1 MQKEGKPEGGPG
13 AEPGGGERE
22 PEEGRVWPGDTGH
35 SSGHHPPGEHSP
47 SGMWGTPGM
56 HSSFLTARQ
65 SHSLSLLKNVI
76 INNSIIGAILCKC
89 IAYMYVLIIVYNI
102 HNVIII

>member
-22 PEEGRVWPGDTGH
+22 PEEGRVRPGDTGD
-35 SSGHHPPGEHSP
+35 SSGHHTPGEHSP
-47 SGMWGTPGM
+47 TGMWSTPGM
-56 HSSFLTARQ
+56 PSSFLTPRQ

-76 INNSIIGAILCKC
+76 INNSIISVMCNL
-89 IAYMYVLIIVYNI
+89 V
-102 HNVIII
+102 